1 MLSEALR
8 LSFFYF
14 AIVFTC
20 GVLFG
25 SVRVPFL
32 QPTLLGARYAEL
44 LEMPL
49 MLFVIWESAQLTISR
64 LTMMNGSGGT
74 GTGNNA
80 ATGTGTTATTTT
92 TTADAKKVDEDD
104 DSTTSNQQQQQP
116 LTPILIGAL
125 ALAWLVGV
133 ELATTAILQG
143 GWWNGV
149 RVYFVGRDVVAGPV
163 YGLAVLSYA
172 VMPWYIWLCRRQQ
185 TKWAI
190 DFDGS
195 VEEDGGWF

>member
-14 AIVFTC
+14 AIVFLC
-20 GVLFG
+20 GALFG
-25 SVRVPFL
+25 SARIPFL
-32 QPTLLGARYAEL
+32 QPKLGARYAEL

-64 LTMMNGSGGT
+64 LSMGVS
-74 GTGNNA
+74 
-80 ATGTGTTATTTT
+80 TTKTDDKATTTT
-92 TTADAKKVDEDD
+92 TT
-104 DSTTSNQQQQQP
+104 TTTQP
-116 LTPILIGAL
+116 LTPILIGTL
-125 ALAWLVGV
+125 ALVWLVGV

-143 GWWNGV
+143 GWWSGV
-149 RVYFVGRDVVAGPV
+149 RVYFVGRDAIAGPV
-163 YGLAVLSYA
+163 YALAVLSYTI
-172 VMPWYIWLCRRQQ
+172 MPWYIWLCQRQQ

-195 VEEDGGWF
+195 VQEDGGWF